1 MYKTGQKDFL
11 PRLGAPLKEIN
22 CSKDNTL
29 YALHHLDN
37 SKLSDS
43 KNLIFFLS

>member
-37 SKLSDS
+37 SRKRF
-43 KNLIFFLS
+43 KIN